1 VIWYGYNNQPPSG
14 NRSSQAPLLQLEGHI
29 TRNLNPTIW
38 MSLDAL
44 FIQGGETTTDGLS
57 DNNRQRSFALG
68 ATASVALSDAVSTTL
83 SYTDEVSRN
92 NSGARG
98 HVIRLIAEF
107 SL

>member
-1 VIWYGYNNQPPSG
+1 
-14 NRSSQAPLLQLEGHI
+14 
-29 TRNLNPTIW
+29 